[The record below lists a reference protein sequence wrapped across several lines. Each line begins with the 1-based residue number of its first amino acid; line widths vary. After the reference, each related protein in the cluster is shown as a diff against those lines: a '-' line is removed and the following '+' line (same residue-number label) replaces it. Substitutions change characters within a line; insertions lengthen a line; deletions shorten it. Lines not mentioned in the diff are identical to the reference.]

1 MKKLIKNNNINRIG
15 LFTILFFV
23 TALMSSS
30 ELMAQRGNDPNW
42 PIHENEQ
49 QDLAK
54 DGSLHTIVYSA
65 DYQDMLVA
73 STTGYKYLYLSV
85 RGGDGGARINKA
97 LITPFKTKGGGGATC
112 EGYIKLGTQDD
123 QISEGDLLRFI
134 VGHGGDVISSADMK
148 GADGGAGSGIFLKKR
163 GSSAWITLMV
173 AGGGGGA
180 YSDCCTTNSAG
191 RSASTGT
198 IGKDGGGIG
207 GGKGGSNGGN
217 GGSYIHAYGG
227 GGVNDVFKD
236 GEPIGSTDHYS
247 GSYYDYLYG
256 CGNGGDAVGNGLSG
270 GGGGGYSGGG
280 GGATSASGGGGGSY
294 INPDISVIAKKISA
308 NSQTNDPKD
317 GHATY
322 KYIEE
327 LPVNTIKFAYNNDKC
342 VDVYASR
349 TTNGTN
355 IQSYSC
361 NGTNAQ
367 NWTINTSDRTIRS
380 SLSNNKCLDLD
391 HSNTGNG
398 TNIQLWDCNGTDA
411 QKWVYNGLFKTIHS
425 GVNPHKCIDASNGS
439 SYPDN
444 NVNVQLWDCTYGH
457 PNMRWEIDGATT
469 VSDAATMKHIVPVAA
484 PDFAVH
490 SHSGDQSGS
499 NIQLWTKDNTN
510 WAEQWYFDGLAIKMR
525 DHQELCI
532 YLSDNNAS
540 SGNNIELHSCMNIN
554 AQRWIYD
561 GMTRT
566 IRSARD
572 QTKCMQIEKNS
583 GGVYGKYS
591 NVRLWDCNGSEQQQF
606 LIQE

>member
-15 LFTILFFV
+15 LFPILFFV

-112 EGYIKLGTQDD
+112 EGYFKLGTQDN

-134 VGHGGDVISSADMK
+134 VGHGGDVNSSAGME
-148 GADGGAGSGIFLKKR
+148 GADGGAGSGIFLKKK

-198 IGKDGGGIG
+198 NGQDGGGIG

-256 CGNGGDAVGNGLSG
+256 CGHGGDAIGNGLSG

-322 KYIEE
+322 KYVEE
-327 LPVNTIKFAYNNDKC
+327 LLVKAIKFAYNNNKC
-342 VDVYASR
+342 VDVYGSS
-349 TTNGTN
+349 TSNGTN
-355 IQSYSC
+355 IQTYTCHGDDNQQWYFSPD
-361 NGTNAQ
+361 
-367 NWTINTSDRTIRS
+367 DRTIRS
-380 SLSNNKCLDLD
+380 KLNTAECLDLD
-391 HSNTGNG
+391 NSNTNNG
-398 TNIQLWDCNGTDA
+398 ANIQLYDCNGSSA
-411 QKWVYNGLFKTIHS
+411 QQWVYNGLYKTIHS
-425 GVNPHKCIDASNGS
+425 GVNSDKCFDAANGS
-439 SYPDN
+439 ATTS
-444 NVNVQLWDCTYGH
+444 NVNLQLWGCQYS
-457 PNMRWEIDGATT
+457 NNNQKWEIDGATT
-469 VSDAATMKHIVPVAA
+469 VSNVSNMKHIVPVVASS
-484 PDFAVH
+484 FAMH
-490 SHSGDQSGS
+490 SHTGTEVGS
-499 NIQLWTKDNTN
+499 NIQLWTKDNSNT
-510 WAEQWYFDGLAIKMR
+510 AEQWYFDGLAIKMR
-525 DHQELCI
+525 DHQNLCI
-532 YLSDNNAS
+532 DLSS
-540 SGNNIELHSCMNIN
+540 SNTSNGNNIQLYNCNGTN
-554 AQRWIYD
+554 AQKWIYD
-561 GMTRT
+561 GMTQS
-566 IRSARD
+566 IRSVVNPD
-572 QTKCMQIEKNS
+572 KCMQIDKN
-583 GGVYGKYS
+583 GDGVYGKRS
-591 NVRLWDCNGSEQQQF
+591 NVEIHDCDGSQEQLF
-606 LIQE
+606 IIQE